1 MKNDKIL
8 MIDNEWSHLEILRKR
23 LENQGFV
30 VLHEAD
36 FVRGFKR
43 FVEETP
49 SFVMVNISSGDDV
62 NYFIAQIRKNSNIP
76 IVVLG
81 ENTRPVDR
89 ITALEIGADD
99 YVSIPFDMDEVIAR
113 VRAVMRRYTKDEFSS
128 NKNEIILPGLRISK
142 TDYEIVV
149 DGIAY
154 ELPSKEL
161 NLIYLLASNPNIV
174 FTREQLMDRIW
185 GFECYSDL
193 RTVDVHIKRL
203 REKIKGHEKG
213 WAITTVRGVG
223 YKFSSK

>member
-8 MIDNEWSHLEILRKR
+8 MIDNQWSHLEILRKR
-23 LENQGFV
+23 LENQGFI

-36 FVRGFKR
+36 FSRGFKR

-62 NYFIAQIRKNSNIP
+62 NYFIAQVRKNSNIP
-76 IVVLG
+76 IIVLG

-99 YVSIPFDMDEVIAR
+99 YVSIPFDMDEMIAR
-113 VRAVMRRYTKDEFSS
+113 VRAVMRRYNKDEFSS
-128 NKNEIILPGLRISK
+128 NKNEIIFPGLRISK

-149 DGIAY
+149 DGIVH